1 MHSRWI
7 LLLVSVFPV
16 GAQIAPG
23 DWPTYTRDLAGTKYS
38 PLDQIT
44 PANVTKLVPAWTF
57 TLRADPP
64 RAAGVAVSEDP
75 FATPGA
81 ARVVS
86 SAATPIVVS
95 GVMFLPVGARI
106 LALDAVTGAEIWNYT
121 LPSGQAS
128 QRGVAYWP
136 GDKQNP
142 PRILFTAGS
151 KLVALNAKTGKID
164 PGFGNE
170 GQVDMVVPYSGVP
183 TIYKNVAMIG
193 ATVGEVPVGPAGD
206 SRAYDART
214 GVKLWDFH
222 SVPRAG
228 ELGHDT
234 WLDDGWKG
242 RSGVN
247 VWGWYMTVDE
257 QRGIVYMTFGGPAAN
272 YWGGDR
278 PGNNL
283 FANSVVAVDAVTG
296 KYKWH
301 FQTIHHDLW
310 DADLPPAPNLIDIVK
325 DGKKI
330 PALAQIG
337 KAGYMFILDR
347 TNGKPV
353 FGVEERPVPKGDVP
367 GEWYSPTQPF
377 PLKPPP
383 LARVSFKPE
392 DIVTAEDTTPEHAKA
407 CREVYEKNGG
417 FYNAGPFTGWLFHED
432 GAPPKSSIQFPGG
445 TGGVNWGG
453 TAADPKT
460 GFVYLN
466 THDGA
471 LTGWIEK
478 KKAGGNY
485 GRGTEGSTQ
494 PYDRASVD
502 GPGPYHGFS
511 ATVKDADGHTVGTWP
526 CQKPPWARL
535 VAVNANTGDIAWQ
548 TPLGLVDGLPE
559 GKQNAGSSGSAGPL
573 VTGGGLV
580 FIGATNDHRFR
591 AFDSKTG
598 QELWAAKL
606 SKTAN
611 ANPLTYAGQNGK
623 QYVAIMATDSLVA
636 FALP

>member
-142 PRILFTAGS
+142 PRVLFTAGS

-278 PGNNL
+278 PGI
-283 FANSVVAVDAVTG
+283 TC
-296 KYKWH
+296 
-301 FQTIHHDLW
+301 
-310 DADLPPAPNLIDIVK
+310 
-325 DGKKI
+325 
-330 PALAQIG
+330 
-337 KAGYMFILDR
+337 
-347 TNGKPV
+347 
-353 FGVEERPVPKGDVP
+353 
-367 GEWYSPTQPF
+367 SPTP
-377 PLKPPP
+377 
-383 LARVSFKPE
+383 
-392 DIVTAEDTTPEHAKA
+392 
-407 CREVYEKNGG
+407 
-417 FYNAGPFTGWLFHED
+417 
-432 GAPPKSSIQFPGG
+432 
-445 TGGVNWGG
+445 
-453 TAADPKT
+453 
-460 GFVYLN
+460 
-466 THDGA
+466 
-471 LTGWIEK
+471 
-478 KKAGGNY
+478 
-485 GRGTEGSTQ
+485 
-494 PYDRASVD
+494 
-502 GPGPYHGFS
+502 
-511 ATVKDADGHTVGTWP
+511 
-526 CQKPPWARL
+526 
-535 VAVNANTGDIAWQ
+535 
-548 TPLGLVDGLPE
+548 
-559 GKQNAGSSGSAGPL
+559 
-573 VTGGGLV
+573 
-580 FIGATNDHRFR
+580 
-591 AFDSKTG
+591 
-598 QELWAAKL
+598 
-606 SKTAN
+606 
-611 ANPLTYAGQNGK
+611 
-623 QYVAIMATDSLVA
+623 
-636 FALP
+636 